1 MKESSIERRFV
12 AGVKRAGGL
21 ALKFVSPGHSG
32 VPDRLVLLPGG
43 RIVFVELK
51 TETGTL
57 SPLQIETHNQLRKLG
72 CEVRTLYGKSYVEG
86 FLEEIKGR
94 ESYPVNGT
102 HYGGYVVMDTPPDSV
117 YPRVHPVYGG
127 PRGGGRTITAG
138 ALKDYIRRRAANLQQ
153 HTGRTV
159 EFRSYRDLLLAEER
173 RPLREGGD
181 V

>member
-12 AGVKRAGGL
+12 TGVKRAGGL

-51 TETGTL
+51 TEKGTL

-94 ESYPVNGT
+94 GHALPTNR
-102 HYGGYVVMDTPPDSV
+102 YGGYVVMDTPPDSLN
-117 YPRVHPVYGG
+117 PRPYLV
-127 PRGGGRTITAG
+127 TADEFK
-138 ALKDYIRRRAANLQQ
+138 AFIRRRSASLPQ

-159 EFRSYRDLLLAEER
+159 QFRRYRELPHVGEREEVQDEVQPVSVPDR
-173 RPLREGGD
+173 S
-181 V
+181 